1 MSYRRFTDSQGT
13 AWRVWDVIPD
23 PVDRRRALRRV
34 QVMKIHH
41 PERRVLPTR
50 RVDLRRARLYF
61 PPTETPWLTFESA
74 YERRRL
80 TPIPDRWWLENDRG
94 LERLCAAAEAQ
105 GSPVES
111 AQLAQ

>member
-13 AWRVWDVIPD
+13 AWRVWAVVPE

-34 QVMKIHH
+34 QGRKIQP
-41 PERRVLPTR
+41 PERRALPAR

-74 YERRRL
+74 DERRRL
-80 TPIPDRWWLENDRG
+80 TPIPDQWWLEDDRG
-94 LERLCAAAEAQ
+94 LERLCAQAEAQ
-105 GSPVES
+105 GMVFSSE
-111 AQLAQ
+111 